1 MPLTNAEE
9 KLLETFYYEEG
20 YTLGRDTLYEE
31 LVEKHPNTHPSRRE
45 VMRWLKDQEIYQ
57 RYRGA
62 KKSGGISSFKP
73 IKPLN
78 SLSAD
83 LIDFTNK
90 PARQFRYILVVIDNF
105 SRYMWT
111 RAITSKEP
119 TKTAPAMRDILKE
132 ISKNFDGKK
141 IAYIQTDDGG
151 EFKADFLKLLKEK
164 NIKSVK
170 TLAGQPQSNSLV
182 ERANGKV
189 KSVMFK
195 NKAIVGGSWYDRL
208 EKATDVYN
216 SYTNR
221 TIGFAPIDAIKDDK
235 ETQEKV
241 KENSAKI
248 AIKNKTVT
256 PPVFKVGQK
265 VRLKITKGALDKGL
279 STPNWSAKVY
289 TITKV
294 TKGKGV
300 RPTKYKLDNNKEEK
314 SYTFNDVLAI
324 DKVEES
330 PQEKKKKVEA
340 AKPKTRATTQKEAL
354 PKRTQPKRKAKDPK
368 DSGVVVPASEVKVLP
383 SNDSG
388 VVVPA
393 SKVKVLGKTKIKT
406 EPKIKSEP
414 KEYIVERI
422 LSNNPS
428 KKTARVKWK
437 GYKKSTEEPVESIKN
452 TEAWIRYKKT
462 KTYKK

>member
-1 MPLTNAEE
+1 MPLTKVEE
-9 KLLETFYYEEG
+9 NILKKFYYKEG

-31 LVEKHPNTHPSRRE
+31 IREKHPTKHPSRRE
-45 VMRWLKDQEIYQ
+45 VMSWLKDQEIHQ

-105 SRYMWT
+105 SRYLWT

-151 EFKADFLKLLKEK
+151 EFKADFLKLLKDK

-182 ERANGKV
+182 ERANGKL

-221 TIGFAPIDAIKDDK
+221 TIGFAPIDAIKDDE
-235 ETQEKV
+235 ETQKKV

-256 PPVFKVGQK
+256 PPVFKVGQR

-279 STPNWSAKVY
+279 STPNWSATVY
-289 TITKV
+289 TVTKV

-300 RPTKYKLDNNKEEK
+300 RPTKYKLDNKKEEK
-314 SYTFNDVLAI
+314 SYTFNDILAI
-324 DKVEES
+324 KNIEVS
-330 PQEKKKKVEA
+330 PQEIQKKADK
-340 AKPKTRATTQKEAL
+340 AKPKTRSQTEKAKL
-354 PKRTQPKRKAKDPK
+354 PTRTQAKRATKTQSQENWRKAIGTGKRKTT
-368 DSGVVVPASEVKVLP
+368 S
-383 SNDSG
+383 
-388 VVVPA
+388 
-393 SKVKVLGKTKIKT
+393 KTKPTVVAKPIKT
-406 EPKIKSEP
+406 EEEAVTVS
-414 KEYIVERI
+414 
-422 LSNNPS
+422 PS
-428 KKTARVKWK
+428 
-437 GYKKSTEEPVESIKN
+437 
-452 TEAWIRYKKT
+452 
-462 KTYKK
+462 